1 MPTSSLPASERTAFY
16 EFVQTDHAQLAAQIA
31 SEFKDSVGV
40 YRDLPLEVVQ
50 RSASGALQVL
60 LDGWLHDDPTAM
72 VARTVKGIIAGVDHG
87 LPLHEALHIISI
99 FREHLTRASARAIA
113 GQVGGAA
120 AAIDFYTAL
129 LDQAVEEIGAFYYT
143 QLEQSVAEIA
153 HFKLVVETANDAVII
168 SNKEGVIEYANPASV
183 QLLGAQALDEL
194 IGRPSNSFFLPED
207 NTRFVEEIWPVLR
220 RVGSWRQQML
230 MVRLD
235 GRRILTEFAGFIMRD
250 SSGVAL
256 GLGSVI
262 RDITAQ
268 HAAARER
275 ESMQTA
281 LLQVQEQTLREL
293 SAPLIPLDEFTMV
306 VPLIGTL
313 DEGRMQS
320 IAEALLQGIAAHQVR
335 VLIID
340 ITGVPVITEVVGNTL
355 LRAASAVRL
364 LGAQIVLTGIR
375 PEVAQTLV
383 ALGIDFS
390 SLVTR
395 ASLQSG
401 IAYALSQR

>member
-1 MPTSSLPASERTAFY
+1 MPASSLPPSERTAFY

-50 RSASGALQVL
+50 RSANGALQVL
-60 LDGWLHDDPTAM
+60 LEGWLHNDPAVM
-72 VARTVKGIIAGVDHG
+72 VERTVKGIIAGVDHG
-87 LPLHEALHIISI
+87 LPLNEALHIISI
-99 FREHLTRASARAIA
+99 FREHLTRASVRAIV
-113 GQVGGAA
+113 GQVGGAT
-120 AAIDFYTAL
+120 AAIDFYTTL
-129 LDQAVEEIGAFYYT
+129 LDQAVEEIGAFYYAQLT
-143 QLEQSVAEIA
+143 QSLAEIS
-153 HFKLVVETANDAVII
+153 HFKLVVDTANDAVII
-168 SNKEGVIEYANPASV
+168 SNKQGLIEYVNPATLT
-183 QLLGAQALDEL
+183 LLGAQSPDEL
-194 IGRPSNSFFLPED
+194 IGRLANSFFLPED
-207 NTRFVEEIWPVLR
+207 NKRFVEEIWPVLR
-220 RVGSWRQQML
+220 RVGSWRQQMW

-250 SSGVAL
+250 SSGAAL

-275 ESMQTA
+275 EAMQTA

-293 SAPLIPLDEFTMV
+293 SAPLIPLDQFTMV
-306 VPLIGTL
+306 VPLIGAL

-340 ITGVPVITEVVGNTL
+340 ITGVPVITEVVGNAL
-355 LRAASAVRL
+355 LRAAGAVRL

-383 ALGIDFS
+383 ALEMDFS

-401 IAYALSQR
+401 LAYALSQH